1 MPLRNLPNDQSISE
15 SLSPCSYVLAMVA
28 PICALPPLSDSLR
41 ESGSHLNVRCRTL
54 MFVKGVGRATQGVQV
69 SYCWLATQMGELDDA
84 DSNFP

>member
-1 MPLRNLPNDQSISE
+1 
-15 SLSPCSYVLAMVA
+15 VLAMVA

-69 SYCWLATQMGELDDA
+69 SYCWLATQMGVTIQCTYI
-84 DSNFP
+84 SYFPSYDIRFVL